1 MEIRIINTRLYSILI
16 IIDIKTI
23 KIDELKHSNTPV
35 SISTI
40 YKDSEILHTIIGIK
54 NK

>member
-1 MEIRIINTRLYSILI
+1 MN
-16 IIDIKTI
+16 IKAI
-23 KIDELKHSNTPV
+23 KIDELKQSNTPV

-54 NK
+54 SK